1 MANRIPEI
9 PYPALRFPVRVLQ
22 GFVAHRGTVRAA
34 ALSYTSLLALVPL
47 LAVILSITTVLL
59 ANQDPA
65 ALREGIDGALKYAV
79 PHLQIMSRAEA
90 GEASEDVFLRIQES
104 IPFQPAPPGSI
115 RALEVVL
122 ATRGRRDP
130 SEAVSEPVE
139 RFLGDLDRAGDE
151 ALGEMTLEQLSREGL
166 ATASETGRKPS

>member
-9 PYPALRFPVRVLQ
+9 LYPARRFPVRVLQ
-22 GFVAHRGTVRAA
+22 GFVAHRGTDRAA

-47 LAVILSITTVLL
+47 LAVILSITRVFV
-59 ANQDPA
+59 ANQDPS

-90 GEASEDVFLRIQES
+90 DEASEDVFLRIQES
-104 IPFQPAPPGSI
+104 IPFQPAPSSSI

-122 ATRGRRDP
+122 ATRGRHDLP
-130 SEAVSEPVE
+130 SKAVSEPGE
-139 RFLGDLDRAGDE
+139 RFLGDLGRAGDE
-151 ALGEMTLEQLSREGL
+151 ALGEITLEELSREGL
-166 ATASETGRKPS
+166 TTASETG

>member
-9 PYPALRFPVRVLQ
+9 LYPARRFPVRVLQ
-22 GFVAHRGTVRAA
+22 GFVAHRGTDRPA
-34 ALSYTSLLALVPL
+34 ALSYTSLLTLVPL
-47 LAVILSITTVLL
+47 LAVILSITRVFV

-90 GEASEDVFLRIQES
+90 DEASEDIFLRIQES
-104 IPFQPAPPGSI
+104 IPFQPAPSSSI

-122 ATRGRRDP
+122 ATRGRHDP

-139 RFLGDLDRAGDE
+139 RFLGDLGRAGDE
-151 ALGEMTLEQLSREGL
+151 ALGEITLEELSREGL
-166 ATASETGRKPS
+166 TTASETG